1 MFTTNDKETLRQE
14 IKADIMYPNID
25 LNHGSSPRDEIAR
38 AIQNCVESAI
48 DALIDKLYTTEQF
61 EKDLGIR

>member
-14 IKADIMYPNID
+14 IKAGIMYPNID
-25 LNHGSSPRDEIAR
+25 LNHSPRDEIAR